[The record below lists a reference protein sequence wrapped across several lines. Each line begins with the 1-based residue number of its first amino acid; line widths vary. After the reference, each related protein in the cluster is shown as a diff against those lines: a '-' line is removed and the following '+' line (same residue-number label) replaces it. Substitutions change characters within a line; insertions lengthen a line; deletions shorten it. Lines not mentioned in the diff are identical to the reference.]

1 VVKEKVQGKGGTVS
15 QHNIA
20 DKPIFKR
27 FNQSTVV
34 ITILF
39 CVLIVLTTVIIYI
52 TLQNDESARNQAD
65 QALESTALG
74 LSSAAE
80 NALRNRVT
88 WSDDEMLAI
97 FSDRVVAYAL
107 IADKNGRILFH
118 TNQRLVGSNLHE
130 AGIDQWLQSGV
141 PAGRRITLQ
150 TGIPAYEYNYILH
163 RPDGT
168 AEMLRLVVNTTPVD
182 YILSRAR
189 KMWWTAGAVLFVLWT
204 VGILFGRISLLLMKL
219 SEELNRRNQM
229 ALIGQM
235 TAVLAHEIRNAL
247 GSMKGY
253 TQLVYEKV
261 PDSDPKKPGLEM
273 VLRGSDRIESL
284 VNDLLLFS
292 REENYNMKSFGAD
305 GVIKDALLSAAPLW
319 EGSVELDIEPGVQI
333 RADREKLQRVLLN
346 GIQNALQAMGKEGKL
361 HISAQRKGRLIQ
373 IQIRDTG
380 PGIPEHELPRL
391 FTPFHTTRT
400 NGVGL
405 GLSYSKKGIEGM
417 GGQITLMNRKEDRGA
432 VLTIQLLGGRESIDE

>member
-1 VVKEKVQGKGGTVS
+1 MKVIQRS
-15 QHNIA
+15 AA
-20 DKPIFKR
+20 DQAIFKR
-27 FNQSTVV
+27 VNQSTAIIAV
-34 ITILF
+34 LF
-39 CVLIVLTTVIIYI
+39 FVLIILTAAVFYI
-52 TLQNDESARNQAD
+52 TLQNNESAGNQAD

-80 NALRNRVT
+80 NALRNRIAG
-88 WSDDEMLAI
+88 SDDEMRAI

-107 IADKNGRILFH
+107 IADKNGKVLFH

-130 AGIDQWLQSGV
+130 AGIGQWLQSGV
-141 PAGRRITLQ
+141 PAGRRVTLQ

-168 AEMLRLVVNTTPVD
+168 AELLRLVINTTPVD
-182 YILSRAR
+182 HILSRAR
-189 KMWWTAGAVLFVLWT
+189 KMWWTAGVVLFALWT
-204 VGILFGRISLLLMKL
+204 AGILFGIISLRLMKL
-219 SEELNRRNQM
+219 GEELNRRKQM

-247 GSMKGY
+247 GSMKGH

-273 VLRGSDRIESL
+273 VLKGSDRIESL

-292 REENYNMKSFGAD
+292 REENYNMKSFGAE

-319 EGSVELDIEPGVQI
+319 EGSVEMDIEPGMQVM
-333 RADREKLQRVLLN
+333 ADREKLQRVFFN
-346 GIQNALQAMGKEGKL
+346 GIQNAIQAMGKEGKL
-361 HISAQRKGRLIQ
+361 DISARKKGRLVQVQ
-373 IQIRDTG
+373 IEDTG
-380 PGIPEHELPRL
+380 PGIPEAELPRL
-391 FTPFHTTRT
+391 FTPFYTTRT

-405 GLSYSKKGIEGM
+405 GLSYSKKVIEGM
-417 GGQITLMNRKEDRGA
+417 GGQIELMNRKDGKGA
-432 VLTIQLLGGRESIDE
+432 VLTIQLIWRRGIQR

>member
-1 VVKEKVQGKGGTVS
+1 VQGKGGTVS
-15 QHNIA
+15 QHKTA
-20 DKPIFKR
+20 DKEIIKR

-34 ITILF
+34 IIILF
-39 CVLIVLTTVIIYI
+39 FVLIILTAAVFYI
-52 TLQNDESARNQAD
+52 TLQNDESARSQAD

-80 NALRNRVT
+80 SALRNKVAG
-88 WSDDEMLAI
+88 SDDEMLAI

-107 IADKNGRILFH
+107 IADKDGRILFH

-141 PAGRRITLQ
+141 PEGRRVTLQ
-150 TGIPAYEYNYILH
+150 TGISAYEYNYILH
-163 RPDGT
+163 RPNGV
-168 AEMLRLVVNTTPVD
+168 AEMLRLVINTTPID
-182 YILSRAR
+182 HILSRTK
-189 KMWWTAGAVLFVLWT
+189 KMWLTAGAVLFALWT
-204 VGILFGRISLLLMKL
+204 AGILFGRISLRLMKL
-219 SEELNRRNQM
+219 NEELNRRKQM

-284 VNDLLLFS
+284 VSDLLLFS
-292 REENYNMKSFGAD
+292 REENYNMKSLGAE

-319 EGSVELDIEPGVQI
+319 EGSVEMDIEPGVQI
-333 RADREKLQRVLLN
+333 RADREKLQRVFLN

-361 HISAQRKGRLIQ
+361 YISARKKGRLVQ
-373 IQIRDTG
+373 IQIKDTG
-380 PGIPEHELPRL
+380 PGISEHELPRI
-391 FTPFHTTRT
+391 FTPFYTTKI

-405 GLSYSKKGIEGM
+405 GLSYSKKVIEGM

-432 VLTIQLLGGRESIDE
+432 VLTIQLLGSRESIDE